1 MLVRFFYKLAIS
13 RVDLTLSLE
22 FRLRFLACL
31 LLRGQTYSLS
41 SSRGMTW
48 VTWGSRRTPCLTH
61 IHDHPDVDA
70 DAVDVA
76 TGIWVCDCHNRRD
89 SSRGQTSG
97 IRNEGVDDEPYLSKD
112 HGPHA
117 P

>member
-1 MLVRFFYKLAIS
+1 M
-13 RVDLTLSLE
+13 
-22 FRLRFLACL
+22 
-31 LLRGQTYSLS
+31 
-41 SSRGMTW
+41 
-48 VTWGSRRTPCLTH
+48 
-61 IHDHPDVDA
+61 DA